1 MTRGHVLLVDDDDD
15 FLTLMGKRLER
26 DQFQVTSAP
35 SGERA
40 LTLLQSIVPDVVVT
54 DLRMEGIDGIE
65 LLERLQREYK
75 ALPVLIITAHG
86 TIPEAVAATQR
97 GAVGF
102 VTKPVDHEEL
112 LDKLDTA
119 LRLKG
124 GPGDAAGDSATW
136 LTRSARMQ
144 ALIAQAQAAA
154 RSDAS
159 VLIRGATGTGKEVL
173 ARFIHQASGRAE
185 QPWITVNCAAIPE
198 QLLES
203 ELFGHVKGAFTGA
216 VGSSAGLLRAA
227 DGGTLFLDEI
237 GDMPLDLQAKLLRV
251 LEQRQVRPLGATEE
265 YPVDIRVISAT
276 HRDLQQAVAEN
287 RFREDL
293 YYRLNVLEL
302 SLPPLSERRED
313 IPLLVESFLAEFIG
327 DGEGKVYA
335 PEALELLM
343 AADWP
348 GNARQLRNVVQRNV
362 ALCPSVVI
370 SREQVR
376 DALGEETGG
385 IPSFD
390 EARESFTRDYLVQL
404 LKIAD
409 GNVSHAARLA
419 QRNRTD
425 FYKLMKRHGIERDD
439 LEV

>member
-1 MTRGHVLLVDDDDD
+1 MTKGHVLLVDDDPD

-40 LTLLQSIVPDVVVT
+40 LTLLQSMVPDVVVT
-54 DLRMEGIDGIE
+54 DLRMGGIDGIE
-65 LLERLQREYK
+65 LLERLQREHQ
-75 ALPVLIITAHG
+75 ALPVLILTAHG

-102 VTKPVDHEEL
+102 VTKPVDHDEL
-112 LDKLDTA
+112 LEKLETA

-124 GPGDAAGDSATW
+124 GPVDASGEPHSW

-154 RSDAS
+154 RSGAS
-159 VLIRGATGTGKEVL
+159 VLIRGATGTGKEML
-173 ARFIHQASGRAE
+173 ARFVHDFSNRAGG
-185 QPWITVNCAAIPE
+185 PWITVNCAAIPE
-198 QLLES
+198 HLLES

-216 VGSSAGLLRAA
+216 VGSSTGLLRAA

-265 YPVDIRVISAT
+265 YAVDIRVISAT
-276 HRDLQQAVAEN
+276 HRDLQQAVTDGT
-287 RFREDL
+287 FREDL

-302 SLPPLSERRED
+302 SLPVLGERRED
-313 IPLLVESFLAEFIG
+313 IPLLVQSFLAEFTNDG
-327 DGEGKVYA
+327 DKKIYA
-335 PEALELLM
+335 PDAMELLM

-376 DALGEETGG
+376 DALGEESSGF
-385 IPSFD
+385 PSFD
-390 EARESFTRDYLVQL
+390 EARDSFTRDYLVQL

-409 GNVSHAARLA
+409 GNVSRAARLA